1 MELKDIIKKLRHEKN
16 MSQAQLAETLG
27 VGLSTVASWE
37 TGARFPSREALYAL
51 ADLFNVDM
59 DYLRGKTSLRQQ
71 VHLDADGAMMVALN
85 QKEFELILQYR
96 KAGEDDKRMVN
107 RILEYAGRINSMMR
121 NKTFHEHTGKEE
133 S

>member
-1 MELKDIIKKLRHEKN
+1 MELKDIVKKLRREKN
-16 MSQAQLAETLG
+16 MSQAQLAEVLG

-71 VHLDADGAMMVALN
+71 VHIDSDGAMMVALN
-85 QKEFELILQYR
+85 DKELELILQYR
-96 KAGEDDKRMVN
+96 KARDEDKQMVN
-107 RILEYAGRINSMMR
+107 RLLLYADLLGGHGSEGEKR
-121 NKTFHEHTGKEE
+121 
-133 S
+133 